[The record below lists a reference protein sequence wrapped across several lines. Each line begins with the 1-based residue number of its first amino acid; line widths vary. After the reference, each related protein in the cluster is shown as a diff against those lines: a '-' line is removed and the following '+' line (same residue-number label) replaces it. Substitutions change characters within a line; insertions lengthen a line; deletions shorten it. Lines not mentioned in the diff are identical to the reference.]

1 MKEVIKFESKW
12 CGPCKT
18 IQPLMDKLA
27 VKYDNITF
35 GKIDVEV
42 DAENTTRFKVR
53 SVPTIVF
60 LNDGQLVNQIVG
72 NVAEETLRDAVR
84 QLAEA

>member
-12 CGPCKT
+12 CVPCKT

-42 DAENTTRFKVR
+42 DAESTTRFKVR

-60 LNDGQLVNQIVG
+60 LNDGQLFNQIVG